1 MTIDKYVKD
10 KPLLDN
16 HPKSWLEVIDSTWT
30 VLNFNNLDHFKQC
43 VSSITQ
49 IEDNACYIS
58 YRQAL
63 NELVRGVGTI
73 PEQEYK
79 LIKDKVRESLIAKRL
94 ISKDIYKGYEY
105 SVEGDTI
112 DVARYASGN
121 PECFIKPKYK
131 GKVHFYE
138 LYINISVSSGMQD
151 SVLKSKIARL
161 LATIQL
167 LEEKKI
173 YIKVNVVDT
182 SGNLNTGDGKPN
194 LMLIIPL
201 FSHRQQK
208 SIKTMSSILN
218 ERLLRKF
225 SFAISEDIYGENL
238 ANGYGTPIN
247 LPSVINLSENLDEVR
262 IASDILDQFIKPCK
276 KR

>member
-10 KPLLDN
+10 KPLLDT
-16 HPKSWLEVIDSTWT
+16 HPKSWLEVVDNTWS

-49 IEDNACYIS
+49 IEDNSCYIS
-58 YRQAL
+58 YKQAL

-79 LIKDKVRESLIAKRL
+79 LIKDKVRESLIAKKL
-94 ISKDIYKGYEY
+94 ISKNIYKGYEY

-121 PECFIKPKYK
+121 PECFIKPKHK

-182 SGNLNTGDGKPN
+182 SGNLNTGEGKPN

-201 FSHRQQK
+201 FSHRQPK
-208 SIKTMSSILN
+208 SIKTMSSVLN

-238 ANGYGTPIN
+238 SNGYGTPIN